1 MIQIMMENYKTME
14 EMDMANNK
22 IWSDEKKQYIVSL
35 VGNKRILFAKVNSFS
50 RAQWDEEND
59 DYDIIIGYDNTNDFY
74 YACDARLHRGKKSA
88 SFDCPEFKI
97 KKISDICVGYRKIA
111 DERTLYERVLK
122 IPCKK
127 LEEFCKKYSYY
138 MTCYMEANDP
148 ILMGVYDVK
157 SQSIIQLRKKSK
169 KK

>member
-1 MIQIMMENYKTME
+1 
-14 EMDMANNK
+14 MANNK

-74 YACDARLHRGKKSA
+74 YACDARLHRDKKSA
-88 SFDCPEFKI
+88 SFDCPEFER
-97 KKISDICVGYRKIA
+97 KKIIDICVGYRKIA

-122 IPCKK
+122 FPCKK
-127 LEEFCKKYSYY
+127 LEEFCKKYSFY
-138 MTCYMEANDP
+138 MTRYKEDKDP
-148 ILMGVYDVK
+148 ILMGVYDDESK
-157 SQSIIQLRKKSK
+157 TIIQIVKKSK
-169 KK
+169 KNSIESI